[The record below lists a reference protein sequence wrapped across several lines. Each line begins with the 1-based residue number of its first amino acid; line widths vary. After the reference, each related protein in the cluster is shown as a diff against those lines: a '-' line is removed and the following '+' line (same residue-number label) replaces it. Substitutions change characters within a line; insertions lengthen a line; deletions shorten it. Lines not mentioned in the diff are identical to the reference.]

1 MMQGAYGGLIVI
13 IMYAAAE
20 AAIEEEFAL
29 ITQNNLFILTQASE
43 DILATEEV

>member
-1 MMQGAYGGLIVI
+1 MQGAYGGLICI
-13 IMYAAAE
+13 LMYGAGE

-29 ITQNNLFILTQASE
+29 ITQDNLFILTDLSQ